1 MKTIPEMFRAAGY
14 HTSNADAAGKRPGKE
29 DYNFVYQRADLYDG
43 VDWSDRKSGQPF
55 FSQFQLRGV
64 DELFVWDPRTEPATD
79 LHQNLVTVV
88 TQSVHPRWHDRDA
101 VLDAISGSPTLE
113 QTLVIIEGLYPDRI
127 IVLDSAW
134 KSARDAIRFS
144 KPRKAFELLISVSG
158 VGPKLALSALST
170 LPIPNL
176 CAAIESD
183 DTETLASIPGVGK
196 KSASRIILELKDKT
210 NRIMISDAQK
220 PSISSIEPTNF
231 LQEEAS
237 SALINLGYRA
247 LEVKKAINLAISKI
261 GETYELEDLIRT
273 TLKELAKG

>member
-1 MKTIPEMFRAAGY
+1 MIASLSGILSSKTPQDAVITVQGVGY
-14 HTSNADAAGKRPGKE
+14 HVFIALSTYFTLPDLNAPVQVFVSTHWRNDTIQLFGFATTEEKQAFSLLTSI
-29 DYNFVYQRADLYDG
+29 
-43 VDWSDRKSGQPF
+43 
-55 FSQFQLRGV
+55 
-64 DELFVWDPRTEPATD
+64 T
-79 LHQNLVTVV
+79 
-88 TQSVHPRWHDRDA
+88 
-101 VLDAISGSPTLE
+101 
-113 QTLVIIEGLYPDRI
+113 
-127 IVLDSAW
+127 
-134 KSARDAIRFS
+134 
-144 KPRKAFELLISVSG
+144 G

-170 LPIPNL
+170 LPVPNL

-220 PSISSIEPTNF
+220 PSTSSIEPTNF

-247 LEVKKAINLAISKI
+247 LEVKKAINLAIDKI